1 MRISDWSSD
10 VCSSDLR
17 PIDSAAHRHT
27 GQGGRRG
34 MFLSRRNWLYGT
46 ALLLT
51 AALATAATAAGGE
64 AFVDELALYDKTQW
78 RKSDGWANRW
88 SKHDTG
94 WVGRPLALAGGRT
107 NITLTNQGDS
117 RPPLHP
123 A

>member
-1 MRISDWSSD
+1 MRISDWSLD
-10 VCSSDLR
+10 VCSSDLSLPEHR

-64 AFVDELALYDKTQW
+64 AFVDEMAVYDK
-78 RKSDGWANRW
+78 SEE
-88 SKHDTG
+88 
-94 WVGRPLALAGGRT
+94 RPGGKGCVSTVRF
-107 NITLTNQGDS
+107 GCV
-117 RPPLHP
+117 
-123 A
+123 